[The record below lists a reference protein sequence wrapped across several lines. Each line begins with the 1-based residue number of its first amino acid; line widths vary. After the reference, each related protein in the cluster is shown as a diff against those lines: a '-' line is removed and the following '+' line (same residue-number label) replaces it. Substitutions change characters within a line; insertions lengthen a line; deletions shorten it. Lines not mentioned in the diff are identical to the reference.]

1 MSSSRTDKSP
11 SSTFLASSLILSQSG
26 SIPKSN
32 HEPLSSLISFCSAKD
47 DEVSHHNNFQQQI
60 MALNQ
65 QKEMKLSY
73 FPNQQGEV
81 FICSGMGEGV
91 EEHNF
96 IGYELN
102 QKGLSNEGKAILAFS
117 GKAITN
123 GLKKSINKELLTDT
137 QTLICGED
145 DNYKRIFN
153 ATAENGKKIYK
164 KILSQSILK
173 HKIVK
178 QQIDK

>member
-1 MSSSRTDKSP
+1 M
-11 SSTFLASSLILSQSG
+11 
-26 SIPKSN
+26 
-32 HEPLSSLISFCSAKD
+32 
-47 DEVSHHNNFQQQI
+47 
-60 MALNQ
+60 
-65 QKEMKLSY
+65 
-73 FPNQQGEV
+73 
-81 FICSGMGEGV
+81 
-91 EEHNF
+91 
-96 IGYELN
+96 N
-102 QKGLSNEGKAILAFS
+102 QKWLSNEGKAILAFS

-137 QTLICGED
+137 QTLICDED